1 MSVTLSS
8 LIDSLSA
15 LRSQKKHV
23 ESDLKTIEERIGGI
37 EYDIM
42 RAMDA
47 EGITESKSAVG
58 KVVVSESVYPK
69 LEQWEKFADYV
80 LSERALYLLE
90 KRPAVL
96 AYREQLTLGR
106 AVPGILPYTKR
117 KVTFKEA

>member
-15 LRSQKKHV
+15 LRSQKKYV

-69 LEQWEKFADYV
+69 LEQWEQFADYV

-106 AVPGILPYTKR
+106 VVPGILPYTKR

>member
-1 MSVTLSS
+1 MSGTLSS
-8 LIDSLSA
+8 LIDSLST
-15 LRSQKKHV
+15 LRSQKKRV
-23 ESDLKTIEERIGGI
+23 ESDLKTIEERIGDV
-37 EYDIM
+37 EHDIM

-47 EGITESKSAVG
+47 EGITESKSTIG

-69 LEQWEKFADYV
+69 LEQWEPFADYV

-106 AVPGILPYTKR
+106 AVPGILPFTKR

>member
-69 LEQWEKFADYV
+69 LEQWEQFADYV

-106 AVPGILPYTKR
+106 VVPGILPYTKR

>member
-15 LRSQKKHV
+15 LRSQKKYV

-69 LEQWEKFADYV
+69 LEQWEQFADYV

>member
-69 LEQWEKFADYV
+69 LEQWEQFADYV

-106 AVPGILPYTKR
+106 AVPGLLPYTKR

>member
-8 LIDSLSA
+8 LIDSLST

-69 LEQWEKFADYV
+69 LEQWEQFADYV